1 MSSPDAIPSNDRR
14 FTLLR
19 ASGFDPMF
27 VGAVVVLILFGLM
40 AIFSVNQAS
49 PGDNMFKK
57 QLMLLLMGIV
67 PFLVFLLT
75 PSMIWHRIV
84 NFLYAINVGML
95 ALVIIK
101 GSTAGG
107 AQRWLDIGPIQFQP
121 SEMSKI
127 ITVITL
133 SVFFSKRREDVGNGW
148 TFALSFLHVLPTL
161 YLVFRQP
168 HLGATVTIFVSWL
181 VICFIAQV
189 PWKQIIGFLMAL
201 ILVGTVLGATLLR
214 DYQKERLR
222 TLVSKTKDDQK
233 EHYQQDQAM
242 IAIGVGGTLGQGFLK
257 GEQRERRAVPEARN
271 DFIFTV
277 IAEEGGFFGSALVMF
292 TFAAFF
298 IRGWM
303 LALKMSDLFAR
314 MACVGVLTVL
324 AFHWIVNTAMN
335 LGIGPVIGLWLPFIS
350 YGGTALW
357 LCLACVGLVI
367 NLNARSEEGV
377 FSGGLAPQ
385 AWRDQE

>member
-1 MSSPDAIPSNDRR
+1 
-14 FTLLR
+14 
-19 ASGFDPMF
+19 MF

>member
-14 FTLLR
+14 FTLLK

-27 VGAVVVLILFGLM
+27 VGAFVVLILFGLM
-40 AIFSVNQAS
+40 AIFSVNQAM
-49 PGDNMFKK
+49 PGDNMFRK
-57 QLMLLLMGIV
+57 QIMLLVMGIV

-75 PSMIWHRIV
+75 PAMIWQRIV
-84 NFLYAINVGML
+84 NFLYAVNVGML
-95 ALVIIK
+95 ALVIIQ
-101 GSTAGG
+101 GSEAKG

-133 SVFFSKRREDVGNGW
+133 SVFFSKRREDVGNVW

-161 YLVFRQP
+161 LLVFMQP

-189 PWKQIIGFLMAL
+189 PWKQIIGFVMAL
-201 ILVGTVLGATLLR
+201 ILVGSVLGAALLR

-324 AFHWIVNTAMN
+324 AFHWIVNMAMN